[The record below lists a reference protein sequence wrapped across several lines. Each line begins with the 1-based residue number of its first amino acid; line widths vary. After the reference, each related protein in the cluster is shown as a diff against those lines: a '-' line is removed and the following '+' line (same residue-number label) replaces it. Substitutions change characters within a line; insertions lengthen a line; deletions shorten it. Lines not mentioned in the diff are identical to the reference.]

1 MKLTT
6 QQHLEIRQHLLGL
19 SLTEDTLDELYD
31 HLITSLE
38 QKPASTKFNMTD
50 VRKLIHTEFSDLIN
64 NPEKKKEISKDQYDC
79 WFWAFWHRPAHL
91 LVDNGTYRKFL

>member
-1 MKLTT
+1 MKLTA

-38 QKPASTKFNMTD
+38 QKPVSAKFNMTD

-64 NPEKKKEISKDQYDC
+64 NPEEKKKYQKINTIAG
-79 WFWAFWHRPAHL
+79 FVLFGIAL
-91 LVDNGTYRKFL
+91 LTYG